1 MRSRKSGK
9 RNATTEVLATEQVY
23 PPKRPNPQGND
34 SRRQWCLIHKTN
46 AHSLEECLVLKKAL
60 ARQMA
65 AEKGKRVRVVK
76 VDTEVLALD
85 NELIFSEFDL
95 HVTHIFGGSMMF
107 SSKREYKKVEHEVC
121 SASQG
126 TTTKMKWSHQKI
138 KFSDADHP
146 TTTTIP
152 GKYPIVVEPTIR
164 NIKIARVLIDGG
176 SSINLLFAS
185 TLDEMGIP

>member
-1 MRSRKSGK
+1 
-9 RNATTEVLATEQVY
+9 
-23 PPKRPNPQGND
+23 
-34 SRRQWCLIHKTN
+34 
-46 AHSLEECLVLKKAL
+46 
-60 ARQMA
+60 
-65 AEKGKRVRVVK
+65 
-76 VDTEVLALD
+76 
-85 NELIFSEFDL
+85 
-95 HVTHIFGGSMMF
+95 MF

-185 TLDEMGIP
+185 TLDEMGIPRSELTPSNRPFHGITPESSSKPLGKFTLAVTFGQADNFGT